1 MITTGRLSRRIFLG
15 LFPSLFGIVAM
26 AQRRRRPEA
35 DAEFRRQAPN
45 QTLRYVTPATS
56 FDQALPI
63 GNGRVGAMVFGDPQN
78 ERVALNEDTL
88 WSGRPRQWNNPGAK
102 AVLPQVRKAL
112 LEDDDF
118 HAADRLTKK
127 MQGPF
132 NESYQPLG
140 TLHLKFDHADEING
154 YERVLNL
161 DEALVSVRYS
171 VQGVNFQREAFVSR
185 PDDVLIVKVLS
196 SRRGG
201 INCRI
206 SLDSL
211 LKHTVAARGDSGLVL
226 TGKAPA
232 HVEPNYQAAKN
243 PVIESDVPGEGMYY
257 AALLHARSIDGH
269 IVYID
274 GELQVSG
281 ATTLILMLSAGTGFR
296 GYDLVPDLS
305 LAAVVE
311 KTAQRLNAAQ
321 DKPYEVLLDGHM
333 RDHRSLF
340 RRVSLS
346 LGPNQDETKP
356 TDQRLADYAR
366 THDPRLLA
374 LYFHYGRYLL
384 IASSRPGTQPANL
397 QGIWNAEVRPPWSAN
412 WTANI
417 NVQMNYWLA
426 ETCNLSECHV
436 PLFDMMDG
444 LARNGAVT
452 AETNYGL
459 PGWVS
464 HHNIDLWRQSAPVGE
479 GYSSPTW
486 ANFAMSGPWLCAHL
500 WEHFLFTG
508 DLIFLRSRAYPVMK
522 GSAEFCLAWL
532 VEDHDTR
539 LTTAPSVS
547 TENNFIAPDG
557 KTAEASM
564 GCTLDMALIAE
575 IFTNCIAAT
584 KLLALDDEFASR
596 LSAARQRLVPYQIG
610 KYGQLQEWSV
620 DFKEATPGQ
629 RHMSHLYPAY
639 PGSAITPGRTPE
651 LAAAARVSLER
662 RLANGGAYTGWS
674 RAWAICLWARLRD
687 GKMAEESLSML
698 MLHST
703 GLNLFDTHPAEHGS
717 IFQIDGNFGATAAVA
732 EMLLQSHGGELSL
745 LPALPTAW
753 PKGQVTGLRARG
765 GHAVSMRWAETRLT
779 SASLT
784 CGYTPVVLIEVPKG
798 CRIIAF
804 DSVHHSVA
812 AIAVGTNQYK
822 GHLQPGVT
830 YRLRLG

>member
-1 MITTGRLSRRIFLG
+1 M
-15 LFPSLFGIVAM
+15 
-26 AQRRRRPEA
+26 
-35 DAEFRRQAPN
+35 
-45 QTLRYVTPATS
+45 LRYVTPAAS

-63 GNGRVGAMVFGDPQN
+63 GNGRLGAMVFGDPEH
-78 ERVALNEDTL
+78 ERLALNEDTL
-88 WSGRPRQWNNPGAK
+88 WSGKPHGWNNPGAK

-112 LEDDDF
+112 LDDADY

-140 TLHLKFDHADEING
+140 DLHLEFDHADGITD
-154 YERVLNL
+154 YERVL
-161 DEALVSVRYS
+161 DMDQAVASVRYTANGA
-171 VQGVNFQREAFVSR
+171 VFQREAFVSAL
-185 PDDVLIVKVLS
+185 DQVLVVKVAS
-196 SRRGG
+196 SVRGR

-206 SLDSL
+206 TLDTL

-232 HVEPNYQAAKN
+232 HVEPNYQASKN
-243 PVIESDVPGEGMYY
+243 PVVESEIPGDGMYF
-257 AALLHARSIDGH
+257 AALLYARVVDGH
-269 IVYID
+269 IVGTG
-274 GELQVSG
+274 GELVVTG
-281 ATTLILMLSAGTGFR
+281 ATTLILTINAGTGFR
-296 GYDLVPDLS
+296 SYDVAPDLP
-305 LAAVVE
+305 LAAVVAE
-311 KTAQRLNAAQ
+311 TAQT
-321 DKPYEVLLDGHM
+321 LDVSAHKAYDAM
-333 RDHRSLF
+333 RVAHVREHQARF
-340 RRVSLS
+340 RRVTLS
-346 LGPNQDETKP
+346 LGPDLDEKLP
-356 TDQRLADYAR
+356 TDQRLAAYAQTR
-366 THDPRLLA
+366 DSQLLA

-426 ETCNLSECHV
+426 ETCNLSDCHM

-500 WEHFLFTG
+500 WEHFIFTG
-508 DLIFLRSRAYPVMK
+508 DLTFLRTRAYPVMK
-522 GSAEFCLAWL
+522 GSAEFCMAWL
-532 VEDHDTR
+532 VEDQGGR
-539 LTTAPSVS
+539 LATAPSVS
-547 TENNFIAPDG
+547 TENNFLAPDG
-557 KTAEASM
+557 KAAEVSS

-575 IFTNCIAAT
+575 VFSNCVEAA
-584 KLLALDDEFASR
+584 KLLGVDEDFANR
-596 LSAARQRLVPYQIG
+596 LSAAKPRLIPYQIG

-620 DFKEATPGQ
+620 DFAEATPGQ
-629 RHMSHLYPAY
+629 RHMSHLYPVY
-639 PGSAITPGRTPE
+639 PGSAITPSRTPQ

-703 GLNLFDTHPAEHGS
+703 GPNLFDTHPAEHGS

-732 EMLLQSHGGELSL
+732 EMLLQSHDGELSL
-745 LPALPTAW
+745 LPALPPAW
-753 PKGQVTGLRARG
+753 PEGHVTGLRARS
-765 GHAVSMRWAETRLT
+765 GHEVSMRWVGGRLA
-779 SASLT
+779 SASLK
-784 CGYTPVVLIEVPKG
+784 CGFKSRVVLEVPEG
-798 CRIIAF
+798 NRIVAL
-804 DSVHHSVA
+804 DSARKSVSA
-812 AIAVGTNQYK
+812 TAVGANRYK
-822 GHLQPGVT
+822 ADLQPGVT